1 MGLAYEDLEELCETI
16 GNKIAEAN
24 QKIRNGQGD
33 LTGGDLEYIDK
44 LTHTMKSIKTTMA
57 MMDSEYSGD
66 DEHYG
71 GEYARRGYSG
81 RRYSRDNYSNARGK
95 YARRDSMGRY
105 SRDDGMVEELRM
117 LMQDAPDEH
126 TRKEFQKFISK
137 IEQM

>member
-1 MGLAYEDLEELCETI
+1 MGLMYEDLEELCETI

-24 QKIRNGQGD
+24 QKIRDGQGD

-44 LTHTMKSIKTTMA
+44 LTHAMKSIKTTMA
-57 MMDSEYSGD
+57 MMDAEYSND
-66 DEHYG
+66 DGMHNDYS
-71 GEYARRGYSG
+71 RRYSG
-81 RRYSRDNYSNARGK
+81 RRYSRDNYSTARGRN
-95 YARRDSMGRY
+95 ARRDSMGRY

-117 LMQDAPDEH
+117 LMQDAPDDQ

>member
-1 MGLAYEDLEELCETI
+1 MGLMYEDLEELCETI

-44 LTHTMKSIKTTMA
+44 LTHAMKSIKTTMA
-57 MMDSEYSGD
+57 MMDSESSNDGEMGGYSRNG
-66 DEHYG
+66 
-71 GEYARRGYSG
+71 GYSG
-81 RRYSRDNYSNARGK
+81 RRYYSRDNYSSTRGR
-95 YARRDSMGRY
+95 RRDSMGRY

-117 LMQDAPDEH
+117 LMQDAPDDQ